1 MGNNTLIRGAGDMQD
16 KYTDAGESLSQG
28 FKTAPRRARGGDSSW
43 GAVPNTVRDND
54 KYQEIVN
61 RHMNDMKTDMDLTSF
76 SDAETASIRNFLL
89 SERNKYA
96 DAAKKIASMEDRTSE
111 EYLSLVDTMNG
122 VNNSFVNLS
131 KQLQAY
137 KKNKIEYATD
147 QLNNSLSKGMDPEQ
161 NRQAMIMYGF
171 YDANKD
177 KKSDAAY
184 DVPFQILDK
193 GNLGFNIDGKTVS
206 YNEVP
211 APVYKDYKLANSI
224 LKTNESVYKSGQPM
238 NKIESDMYRLQLE
251 EALQDPNSL
260 RSIVYDFDGELG
272 MRDIGNI
279 WDSNKNKDGAVEEIR
294 SMVINRLLKARV
306 DVASEG
312 AAEKERKKAA
322 SKKPSGGSGSSG
334 SGSGGQSDYAAPA
347 QGADGKWY
355 SYKIGKNGLADGQK
369 FEVPAPAGQAET
381 PAAKTTAPKT
391 TKKEVKKE
399 EPGFF
404 SREYWLG
411 KKK

>member
-1 MGNNTLIRGAGDMQD
+1 MEN
-16 KYTDAGESLSQG
+16 KYTYDDDSLEPG
-28 FKTAPRRARGGDSSW
+28 FKTIRKKERKGGNTW

-76 SDAETASIRNFLL
+76 SESETASIRNFLL
-89 SERNKYA
+89 AERNKYA
-96 DAAKKIASMEDRTSE
+96 EAAKKVATIDDRSSS
-111 EYLSLVDTMNG
+111 EYLSLVDTMNS

-137 KKNKIEYATD
+137 KKNKVEYAED
-147 QLNNSLSKGMDPEQ
+147 QLSNSLSKGMDPEQ

-177 KKSDAAY
+177 KKSDSNY
-184 DVPFQILDK
+184 DAPFQILDK
-193 GNLGFNIDGKTVS
+193 GNIGFNIDGKVVP

-211 APVYKDYKLANSI
+211 APIYKDYKLANSI
-224 LKTNESVYKSGQPM
+224 LKANESVYKSGQPM
-238 NKIESDMYRLQLE
+238 TKTESDMYRLKLE

-260 RSIVYDFDGELG
+260 RSIVYDFDSELG
-272 MRDIGNI
+272 MRDIGNM
-279 WDSNKNKDGAVEEIR
+279 WDSNKNKDGAVEEVR

-322 SKKPSGGSGSSG
+322 SKRSSGGSRGEGSAT
-334 SGSGGQSDYAAPA
+334 GGQSDYAAPA
-347 QGADGKWY
+347 KGTDGKWY
-355 SYKIGKNGLADGQK
+355 SYKIGKNGLADGKK

-381 PAAKTTAPKT
+381 PAAKTTASKT

-411 KKK
+411 KK

>member
-1 MGNNTLIRGAGDMQD
+1 MKD
-16 KYTDAGESLSQG
+16 KYTYDDDSLEPG
-28 FKTAPRRARGGDSSW
+28 FKTIQKKEEKEDSSW
-43 GAVPNTVRDND
+43 GALPQTVRDND
-54 KYQEIVN
+54 RYQEIIN
-61 RHMNDMKTDMDLTSF
+61 KHMNDMKTDMDLTAF

-89 SERNKYA
+89 AERSKYA
-96 DAAKKIASMEDRTSE
+96 EAAKKIATIDDRSSE
-111 EYLSLVDTMNG
+111 EYLSLVDTMNS

-193 GNLGFNIDGKTVS
+193 GNLGFNIDGKVVP
-206 YNEVP
+206 YNDVP
-211 APVYKDYKLANSI
+211 APIYKDYKLANSI

-238 NKIESDMYRLQLE
+238 TKTESDMYRLQLE

-260 RSIVYDFDGELG
+260 RSIVYDFDSELG

-279 WDSNKNKDGAVEEIR
+279 WDSNKNKDGAVEEVR

-312 AAEKERKKAA
+312 AAERERKKAA
-322 SKKPSGGSGSSG
+322 SKKSSGRSSGGGSA
-334 SGSGGQSDYAAPA
+334 SGGQVDYAPPTK
-347 QGADGKWY
+347 GSDGKWY

-369 FEVPAPAGQAET
+369 FEVPAPAGQAEAPAT
-381 PAAKTTAPKT
+381 KPAAAKT

-399 EPGFF
+399 SPGFF

-411 KKK
+411 TK

>member
-1 MGNNTLIRGAGDMQD
+1 MGNNTLIRGAANMED
-16 KYTDAGESLSQG
+16 KYVDAGESFEGGYKTIARRKSQ
-28 FKTAPRRARGGDSSW
+28 GDSSW
-43 GAVPNTVRDND
+43 GALPQTVRDND
-54 KYQEIVN
+54 MYQETVN
-61 RHMNDMKTDMDLTSF
+61 KHMNDMKTDMDLTAF
-76 SDAETASIRNFLL
+76 SNAETASIRNFLL
-89 SERNKYA
+89 AERSKYA
-96 DAAKKIASMEDRTSE
+96 EAAKQIAKIEDRSSE
-111 EYLSLVDTMNG
+111 EYLSLVDEMNS

-137 KKNKIEYATD
+137 KKNKVEYAQD

-177 KKSDAAY
+177 KKSDSNY
-184 DVPFQILDK
+184 DAPFQILEN
-193 GNLGFNIDGKTVS
+193 GNLGFNIDGKIIS

-211 APVYKDYKLANSI
+211 APIYKDYKLANSI

-238 NKIESDMYRLQLE
+238 TKTESDMYRLQLE

-260 RSIVYDFDGELG
+260 RSIVYDFDSELG
-272 MRDIGNI
+272 MRDIGNM
-279 WDSNKNKDGAVEEIR
+279 WDSNKNKDGAVEEVR
-294 SMVINRLLKARV
+294 AMVINRLLKARV

-322 SKKPSGGSGSSG
+322 NKKSSGRSGGGSSD
-334 SGSGGQSDYAAPA
+334 SGGQPDYAPPTK
-347 QGADGKWY
+347 GSDGKWY

-369 FEVPAPAGQAET
+369 FVVPAPAGQTET
-381 PAAKTTAPKT
+381 APAKTAPAKT

-399 EPGFF
+399 SPGFF

-411 KKK
+411 TK

>member
-1 MGNNTLIRGAGDMQD
+1 MKD
-16 KYTDAGESLSQG
+16 KYGYDDDSLEPG
-28 FKTAPRRARGGDSSW
+28 FKTIRSKEDKGDNTW
-43 GAVPNTVRDND
+43 GALPQTVRDND
-54 KYQEIVN
+54 RYQEVIN
-61 RHMNDMKTDMDLTSF
+61 RHMNNMKTDMDLTAF
-76 SDAETASIRNFLL
+76 SDSETASIRNFLL
-89 SERNKYA
+89 AERSKYA
-96 DAAKKIASMEDRTSE
+96 DAAKKIAAIDDRSSA

-184 DVPFQILDK
+184 DAPFQILEK
-193 GNLGFNIDGKTVS
+193 GNLGFSIDGKVIP

-211 APVYKDYKLANSI
+211 APIYKDYKLANSI

-238 NKIESDMYRLQLE
+238 TKTESDMYRLQLE

-260 RSIVYDFDGELG
+260 RSLVYDFDGELG
-272 MRDIGNI
+272 MRDIGNR

-294 SMVINRLLKARV
+294 SMVIDRLLKARV

-322 SKKPSGGSGSSG
+322 RDGGGSNNGEGSA
-334 SGSGGQSDYAAPA
+334 SGGQEDYAEKYK
-347 QGADGKWY
+347 GSDGKTY
-355 SYKIGKNGLADGQK
+355 TYKIGTNGRPNGQP
-369 FEVPAPAGQAET
+369 FEVPDDDEKAVPTDKAAT
-381 PAAKTTAPKT
+381 PKPTEE
-391 TKKEVKKE
+391 EVKKE
-399 EPGFF
+399 KPGFF
-404 SREYWLG
+404 SRERWFG
-411 KKK
+411 TE

>member
-1 MGNNTLIRGAGDMQD
+1 MKD
-16 KYTDAGESLSQG
+16 KYTYDDDSLEPG
-28 FKTAPRRARGGDSSW
+28 FKTIQKKEGQGDSSW
-43 GAVPNTVRDND
+43 GALPQTVRDND
-54 KYQEIVN
+54 KYQEIIN
-61 RHMNDMKTDMDLTSF
+61 KHMNDMKTDMDLTAF

-89 SERNKYA
+89 AERSKYA
-96 DAAKKIASMEDRTSE
+96 EAAKKIATIDDRSSE

-193 GNLGFNIDGKTVS
+193 GNLGFNIDGKVVP
-206 YNEVP
+206 YNDVP
-211 APVYKDYKLANSI
+211 APIYKDYKLANSI
-224 LKTNESVYKSGQPM
+224 LKTNEAVYKSGQPM
-238 NKIESDMYRLQLE
+238 TKTESDMYRLQLE

-260 RSIVYDFDGELG
+260 RSIVYDFDSELG

-279 WDSNKNKDGAVEEIR
+279 WDSNKNKDGAVDEVR

-312 AAEKERKKAA
+312 AAERERKKAA
-322 SKKPSGGSGSSG
+322 SKKSSGRSGGGASAD
-334 SGSGGQSDYAAPA
+334 GGQPDYAPPTK
-347 QGADGKWY
+347 GPDGKWY

-369 FEVPAPAGQAET
+369 FEVDAPAGQAET
-381 PAAKTTAPKT
+381 PAAKPATTKA

-399 EPGFF
+399 KPGFF

-411 KKK
+411 TK

>member
-1 MGNNTLIRGAGDMQD
+1 MKD
-16 KYTDAGESLSQG
+16 KYTYDDDSLEPG
-28 FKTAPRRARGGDSSW
+28 FKTIRRKEGKGDNTW
-43 GAVPNTVRDND
+43 GALPQTVRDND
-54 KYQEIVN
+54 KYQEVVN
-61 RHMNDMKTDMDLTSF
+61 RHMNDMKTDMDLTAF

-89 SERNKYA
+89 AERSKY
-96 DAAKKIASMEDRTSE
+96 AKKIATIDDRSSE

-193 GNLGFNIDGKTVS
+193 GNLGFSIDGKVVP
-206 YNEVP
+206 YNDVP
-211 APVYKDYKLANSI
+211 APIYKDYKLANSI

-238 NKIESDMYRLQLE
+238 TKTESDMYRLQLE

-279 WDSNKNKDGAVEEIR
+279 WDANKNKDGAVEEVR

-312 AAEKERKKAA
+312 AAERERKKAA
-322 SKKPSGGSGSSG
+322 SKKSSGRSSGGGSN
-334 SGSGGQSDYAAPA
+334 SGGQADYAPPTK
-347 QGADGKWY
+347 GSDGKWY

-369 FEVPAPAGQAET
+369 FEVPAPAGQAEA
-381 PAAKTTAPKT
+381 PAAKPAAAKT

-399 EPGFF
+399 SPGFF

-411 KKK
+411 TK

>member
-1 MGNNTLIRGAGDMQD
+1 MKD
-16 KYTDAGESLSQG
+16 KYTYDDDSLEPG
-28 FKTAPRRARGGDSSW
+28 FKTIRKKEDKGDNTW
-43 GAVPNTVRDND
+43 GALPQTVRDND
-54 KYQEIVN
+54 KYQEVVN
-61 RHMNDMKTDMDLTSF
+61 RRMNDMKTDMDLTAF

-89 SERNKYA
+89 VERSKYA
-96 DAAKKIASMEDRTSE
+96 DAAKKIATIDDRSSE

-193 GNLGFNIDGKTVS
+193 GNLGFGIDGKVVP
-206 YNEVP
+206 YNDVP
-211 APVYKDYKLANSI
+211 APIYKDYKLANSI

-238 NKIESDMYRLQLE
+238 TKTESDMYRLQLE
-251 EALQDPNSL
+251 EVLQDPNSL

-279 WDSNKNKDGAVEEIR
+279 WDSNKNKDGAVEEVR

-322 SKKPSGGSGSSG
+322 RGGGGGSNNGGGSA
-334 SGSGGQSDYAAPA
+334 SGGQEDYAKKYK
-347 QGADGKWY
+347 GSDGKTY
-355 SYKIGKNGLADGQK
+355 TYKIGKNGMANGQP
-369 FEVPAPAGQAET
+369 FEVPPDGEVAAPTEKAAT
-381 PAAKTTAPKT
+381 PTT
-391 TKKEVKKE
+391 TKKES
-399 EPGFF
+399 PGFF
-404 SREYWLG
+404 SRERWLG
-411 KKK
+411 TK

>member
-1 MGNNTLIRGAGDMQD
+1 MGNNTLIRGAANMEEE
-16 KYTDAGESLSQG
+16 YVDAGESFASG
-28 FKTAPRRARGGDSSW
+28 YKTASRKSKSGDGAW
-43 GAVPNTVRDND
+43 GALPQTVRDND
-54 KYQEIVN
+54 RYQEVVN
-61 RHMNDMKTDMDLTSF
+61 KHMNDMKTDMDLTAF

-89 SERNKYA
+89 AERSKYA
-96 DAAKKIASMEDRTSE
+96 DAAKKIATIDDRSSE
-111 EYLSLVDTMNG
+111 EYLSLVDTMNS

-193 GNLGFNIDGKTVS
+193 GNLGFNIDGKVVP
-206 YNEVP
+206 YNDVP
-211 APVYKDYKLANSI
+211 APIYKDYKLANSI

-238 NKIESDMYRLQLE
+238 TKTESDMYRLQLE

-260 RSIVYDFDGELG
+260 RSIVYDFDSELG
-272 MRDIGNI
+272 MRDIGNM
-279 WDSNKNKDGAVEEIR
+279 WDANKNKDGAVEEIR

-322 SKKPSGGSGSSG
+322 SKKSSG
-334 SGSGGQSDYAAPA
+334 RSSVGSASGGQTDYAPPA
-347 QGADGKWY
+347 KGSDGKWY

-369 FEVPAPAGQAET
+369 FEVPAPAGQET
-381 PAAKTTAPKT
+381 APAAKAAAAKT

-399 EPGFF
+399 SPGFF

-411 KKK
+411 TK

>member
-1 MGNNTLIRGAGDMQD
+1 MGNNTLIKGAAGMAER
-16 KYTDAGESLSQG
+16 YADAGESFG
-28 FKTAPRRARGGDSSW
+28 EGYKTASRRSKSSDSSW
-43 GAVPNTVRDND
+43 GAVPQTVRDND
-54 KYQEIVN
+54 RYQETVN
-61 RHMNDMKTDMDLTSF
+61 RHMNDMKTDMDLTAF
-76 SDAETASIRNFLL
+76 SESETASIRNFLL
-89 SERNKYA
+89 AERSKYA
-96 DAAKKIASMEDRTSE
+96 EAAKKVATIDDRSSS
-111 EYLSLVDTMNG
+111 EYLSLVDTMNS

-137 KKNKIEYATD
+137 KKNKIEYAED
-147 QLNNSLSKGMDPEQ
+147 QLSNSLSKGMDPEQ

-177 KKSDAAY
+177 KKSDSNY
-184 DVPFQILDK
+184 DAPFQILDK
-193 GNLGFNIDGKTVS
+193 GNIGFNIDGKVVP

-211 APVYKDYKLANSI
+211 APIYKDYKLANSI
-224 LKTNESVYKSGQPM
+224 LKANESVFKSGQPM
-238 NKIESDMYRLQLE
+238 NKMESDMYRLKLE

-260 RSIVYDFDGELG
+260 RSIVYDFDSELG
-272 MRDIGNI
+272 MRDIGNM
-279 WDSNKNKDGAVEEIR
+279 WDSNKNKDGAVEEVR

-322 SKKPSGGSGSSG
+322 SKRSSGGSRGEGSAA
-334 SGSGGQSDYAAPA
+334 GGQSDYAAPA
-347 QGADGKWY
+347 KGTDGKWY
-355 SYKIGKNGLADGQK
+355 SYKIGKNGLADGKK

-381 PAAKTTAPKT
+381 PATKTTAPKT

-411 KKK
+411 KK

>member
-1 MGNNTLIRGAGDMQD
+1 MGNKYTYDDDSLEPGFKTIRRKEGKGNNT
-16 KYTDAGESLSQG
+16 
-28 FKTAPRRARGGDSSW
+28 W

-61 RHMNDMKTDMDLTSF
+61 RHMNDMKTDMDLTAF

-89 SERNKYA
+89 AERSKYA
-96 DAAKKIASMEDRTSE
+96 DAAKKIATIDDRSSE

-193 GNLGFNIDGKTVS
+193 GNLGFSIDGKVIP
-206 YNEVP
+206 YNDVP
-211 APVYKDYKLANSI
+211 APIYKDYKLANSI

-238 NKIESDMYRLQLE
+238 TKTESDMYRLQLE

-260 RSIVYDFDGELG
+260 RSLVYDFDGELG

-279 WDSNKNKDGAVEEIR
+279 WDSSKNKDGAVEEIR
-294 SMVINRLLKARV
+294 SMVIDRLLKARV

-322 SKKPSGGSGSSG
+322 SLASRNKGDGGGSA
-334 SGSGGQSDYAAPA
+334 SGGQEDYAKKYKGLDGKTYTHKIDKAGNAIGQPFQVPPDKKEAAPA
-347 QGADGKWY
+347 ENAD
-355 SYKIGKNGLADGQK
+355 
-369 FEVPAPAGQAET
+369 T
-381 PAAKTTAPKT
+381 PAT
-391 TKKEVKKE
+391 TKEEVKNE
-399 EPGFF
+399 TPGFF
-404 SREYWLG
+404 TRERWFG
-411 KKK
+411 KK